1 MLTNLN
7 LCLDAAPTFFGYFDL
22 SIAPP
27 LLLYAYIPIFLLSMF
42 FGFFIITND
51 KKSKI
56 NRYFLGITTSFS
68 VWILLVLIQWVGVYL
83 EVVQLAW
90 QLLILPEIL
99 IFLFSVLFIYS
110 FVLKKNPPILVKV
123 VTSLII
129 ITVALVL
136 PTTLNINSF
145 DLSNCEGVIGSG
157 WSIVYLFE
165 LIAIV
170 FVVLIALERILAK
183 IDKSEKIKSFLV
195 SFGTV
200 IFLSIFWGSNYF
212 AEITKTYEINLIG
225 PIGMIL
231 FLGLVTYSIV
241 RFNVFNIKL
250 LGIQALMF
258 SLCFSVL
265 GILFIGRIQD
275 VHIVALVTLT
285 LVVILGYLL
294 IQGVKKEIQQKEE
307 LVKLN
312 KDLENLLKQR
322 ESLVHLVTHK
332 VKGSFTRSKY
342 IFATILD
349 GTFGEISNEIRK
361 ISQQGMESDNIGIET
376 VDLVLNVSNMQKGTV
391 KYDMKQLNL
400 KEVVDKVIAEKK
412 IYIEE
417 RGLKLDNQIKD
428 GVYNINGDVFW
439 LKEAINNLVDNA
451 IKYTRAGVVTVNL
464 ENKDGKIIL
473 SVRDTGVGITDE
485 DKPLLFTEGGRG
497 KNSLK
502 VNIDSTGYGLYSVKL
517 IADAH
522 KGRVWAES
530 EGADKGSTFYMEL
543 TAV

>member
-165 LIAIV
+165 LIAII

-428 GVYNINGDVFW
+428 GIYNINGDVFW

-464 ENKDGKIIL
+464 ENKEGKIVL

-530 EGADKGSTFYMEL
+530 EGADKGSTFYLEL
-543 TAV
+543 AAI